1 MNNQITVSI
10 DFVIA
15 ALESRFDDVKSQWGN
30 DASEALWE
38 QALDLVSECGLGGN
52 ITSPSA
58 YVDNYLIN
66 GEFVSR
72 ENFYKSDC
80 ASYDIELTD
89 EQNEQGSYIELTEEQ
104 WELVTQ
110 DALIYNDD
118 YACLQF

>member
-1 MNNQITVSI
+1 MNNQITVPI

-15 ALESRFDDVKSQWGN
+15 ALESRYDEVKSQWGN

-38 QALDLVSECGLGGN
+38 QALTLVAECGLGSN
-52 ITSPSA
+52 ISSPS
-58 YVDNYLIN
+58 YFVDNYLIN

-80 ASYDIELTD
+80 DSYGIELTE
-89 EQNEQGSYIELTEEQ
+89 EQNEQGSYIELNDEQ
-104 WELVTQ
+104 WEQVTQ